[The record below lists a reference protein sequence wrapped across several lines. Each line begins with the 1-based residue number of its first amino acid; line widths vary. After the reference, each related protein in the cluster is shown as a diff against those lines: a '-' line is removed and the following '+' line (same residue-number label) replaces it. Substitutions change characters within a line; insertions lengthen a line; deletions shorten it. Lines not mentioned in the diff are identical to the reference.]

1 MLENITIDN
10 VLKEYYHAIPADKLD
25 DENIVIDETLV
36 EDSVNKYIVEFC
48 KFLRAS
54 YNRGYYISESI
65 LSKLMAVIDYEDY
78 AYQVFMGYKTVLENA
93 MNDYVT
99 EYNQP
104 MDEFT
109 VEQSINYINEYLD
122 DIRDDDFEPESL
134 MHVLLEVDD
143 PITLIYN
150 DLMNNTN
157 TDIEKVLICLYVI
170 SKYNKPLYKDL
181 LEMDVLDDTIK
192 NL

>member
-10 VLKEYYHAIPADKLD
+10 VLKKYYHALPADKLN
-25 DENIVIDETLV
+25 DENIVIDETPV
-36 EDSVNKYIVEFC
+36 EDSVNKYIIEFC

-65 LSKLMAVIDYEDY
+65 LSKLMGVIDYEDY
-78 AYQVFMGYKTVLENA
+78 AYQVFMGYKAILENA

-99 EYNQP
+99 EYKHP

-109 VEQSINYINEYLD
+109 VEQSIKYINEYID

-134 MHVLLEVDD
+134 MHVL
-143 PITLIYN
+143 ITVKNPTGYIFNELISEKYN
-150 DLMNNTN
+150 ISN
-157 TDIEKVLICLYVI
+157 IEQVLITSCL
-170 SKYNKPLYKDL
+170 LYKEDPEL
-181 LEMDVLDDTIK
+181 FNELVKMYPLK
-192 NL
+192 Y

>member
-25 DENIVIDETLV
+25 DENIVIDETPV

-78 AYQVFMGYKTVLENA
+78 AYQVFMGYKTILENA

-99 EYNQP
+99 EYKQP
-104 MDEFT
+104 IDEFT

-134 MHVLLEVDD
+134 MHVLLEVDG